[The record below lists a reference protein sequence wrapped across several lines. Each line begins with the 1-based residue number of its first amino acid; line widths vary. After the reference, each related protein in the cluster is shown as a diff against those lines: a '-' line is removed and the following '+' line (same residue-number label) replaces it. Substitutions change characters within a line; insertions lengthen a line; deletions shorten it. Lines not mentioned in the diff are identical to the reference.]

1 MRANISPAR
10 SGFLFLFFFGG
21 FFFFFAG
28 NMKHRAFRISLRC
41 QFSLRGISVCSV
53 LPTLLCGK
61 VKRIIVGS
69 AVFNIYS

>member
-28 NMKHRAFRISLRC
+28 NMKHSERAVLFESLC
-41 QFSLRGISVCSV
+41 AVS
-53 LPTLLCGK
+53 
-61 VKRIIVGS
+61 S
-69 AVFNIYS
+69 A